1 MTFRP
6 TVILETSP
14 RVTRVLVRL
23 DDNDMT
29 FVRAEFGGRIQEVR
43 VGNRI
48 PKSRVT
54 FLGTRPA
61 GKR

>member
-1 MTFRP
+1 MWQ
-6 TVILETSP
+6 
-14 RVTRVLVRL
+14 VRL